1 MPGLFIQ
8 IRVMDVIDVL
18 LVAILIYQIYQ
29 LVKGTAAINIFFG
42 VLIIYSAYLLV
53 EALQMRLLSQIL
65 GQFIGVGVIVLV
77 VVFQQEIRRF
87 LLYLG
92 NTWLNNRFRIFRR
105 FIPRRL
111 ISSGLYGL
119 DMNELRGA
127 IQTLLQQGTGALI
140 ILMKN
145 SEMKYYL
152 KTGVPIEARFSSHL
166 VNNIFFKNSPLHD
179 GAIFVKGATIKAA
192 RCILPLSEKTD
203 FPDNL
208 GLRHRA
214 ALGITEF
221 SDAVA
226 IIVSEQYQQVSVA
239 YHGHLSLNLNL
250 DELMEKVEKYV
261 SES

>member
-1 MPGLFIQ
+1 M
-8 IRVMDVIDVL
+8 
-18 LVAILIYQIYQ
+18 
-29 LVKGTAAINIFFG
+29 
-42 VLIIYSAYLLV
+42 
-53 EALQMRLLSQIL
+53 E
-65 GQFIGVGVIVLV
+65 
-77 VVFQQEIRRF
+77 
-87 LLYLG
+87 
-92 NTWLNNRFRIFRR
+92 
-105 FIPRRL
+105 
-111 ISSGLYGL
+111 
-119 DMNELRGA
+119 ELRHSVNG
-127 IQTLLQQGTGALI
+127 LLQNGAGALI
-140 ILMKN
+140 VLMKN

-152 KTGVPIEARFSSHL
+152 KTGVPIEAQFSSPL

-239 YHGHLSLNLNL
+239 YHGQLGLNLDM
-250 DELMEKVEKYV
+250 DELMEKVEKYL
-261 SES
+261 SEP